1 MKRQRRQCT
10 RTASARRKWRT
21 SVAYPRAHSA
31 SNDVSY
37 SRVLKELHTQRPCGC
52 NEKRC
57 KRCVVRWLRR
67 KQNLRV
73 VRAGA
78 GVGAGAGAGEGPA
91 RARVRVY
98 TRTRIVT
105 VDGPPSGDEKQNAR
119 GTASARNGAAGTQRR
134 CVARTA
140 SWSLLHAPLPPPA
153 VAGVKIPTKLTRFR
167 VHASDL
173 CEYSSSAGSRG
184 R

>member
-1 MKRQRRQCT
+1 MQTVRGAVVARGA
-10 RTASARRKWRT
+10 RTFGSC
-21 SVAYPRAHSA
+21 V
-31 SNDVSY
+31 
-37 SRVLKELHTQRPCGC
+37 RVRV
-52 NEKRC
+52 
-57 KRCVVRWLRR
+57 CVR
-67 KQNLRV
+67 
-73 VRAGA
+73 VRARA
-78 GVGAGAGAGEGPA
+78 RARA

-98 TRTRIVT
+98 MRTRTVT

-173 CEYSSSAGSRG
+173 CEYSSSRPSCVPSPLAKVFRDHAADSSVRNHE
-184 R
+184 RSADFRRDFLR

>member
-1 MKRQRRQCT
+1 MRG
-10 RTASARRKWRT
+10 A
-21 SVAYPRAHSA
+21 
-31 SNDVSY
+31 
-37 SRVLKELHTQRPCGC
+37 
-52 NEKRC
+52 
-57 KRCVVRWLRR
+57 
-67 KQNLRV
+67 V
-73 VRAGA
+73 VRAAQEPLGHA
-78 GVGAGAGAGEGPA
+78 CGCGYACGCGRVRARARA

-98 TRTRIVT
+98 MRTRTVT

-173 CEYSSSAGSRG
+173 CEYSSSRPSCVPSPSQRCSVITLPIRASETMKEVPIFVAICTLTAASFEKAMCW
-184 R
+184 